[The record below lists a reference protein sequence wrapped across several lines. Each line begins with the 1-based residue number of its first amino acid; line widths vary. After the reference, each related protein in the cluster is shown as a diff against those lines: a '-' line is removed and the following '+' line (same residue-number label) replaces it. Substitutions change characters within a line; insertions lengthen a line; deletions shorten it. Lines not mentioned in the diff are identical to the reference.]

1 MLFCF
6 GRLPKN
12 GWSPTC
18 QYESMVPR
26 SLTLSLKSTKLT
38 GVDPAILGGVGKN
51 WDAQELTVNT
61 RNA

>member
-1 MLFCF
+1 MD
-6 GRLPKN
+6 GA
-12 GWSPTC
+12 TC

-38 GVDPAILGGVGKN
+38 GIDPAILGGVGKN